1 MKAAYIL
8 VARVLA
14 NVMMLAP
21 IAPGVAAADGV
32 HGAIQ
37 RDARSG
43 TVRLIARG
51 TPVRFEID
59 KLCRYDPESSRWY
72 RQGVP
77 AVDKVLGADVVV
89 VELADSVGLYWLRW
103 KENGRPFASMA
114 VAGPVLC
121 NDIALAPSSRSDV
134 IASCIPL
141 PHSARAA
148 YVPDP
153 NIHCGQ

>member
-1 MKAAYIL
+1 MKAANFL
-8 VARVLA
+8 VGLVLA
-14 NVMMLAP
+14 NVMLAQTT
-21 IAPGVAAADGV
+21 PGVAATDQ

-37 RDARSG
+37 RDAQSG

-51 TPVRFEID
+51 TPVKFEMD
-59 KLCRYDPESSRWY
+59 KVCRYDSESSRWY
-72 RQGVP
+72 RQKVAP
-77 AVDKVLGADVVV
+77 VDKMLGADVVV
-89 VELADSVGLYWLRW
+89 VELADRVGLYWLRW

-141 PHSARAA
+141 QHSARAA

-153 NIHCGQ
+153 NIYCGQ